1 MDVVDATQLQY
12 PSTNVSPA
20 LEAQATPISAP
31 ALVDGSVGSTEDG
44 DETDDEAEVVTPC
57 EDTHFDL
64 SFGLQAEA
72 AKKAL
77 DGVGAGA
84 VEVADVT
91 MDEE

>member
-1 MDVVDATQLQY
+1 MDVDATQLQY
-12 PSTNVSPA
+12 PSTTVSPV
-20 LEAQATPISAP
+20 LQAQATPTSAP
-31 ALVDGSVGSTEDG
+31 ALVDGSVVSTEDG

-72 AKKAL
+72 TKKAL

>member
-1 MDVVDATQLQY
+1 MDVDTTQLQY
-12 PSTNVSPA
+12 PSTTVSPV
-20 LEAQATPISAP
+20 LQAQVTPTSAP
-31 ALVDGSVGSTEDG
+31 ALVGGSVALTEDG

-57 EDTHFDL
+57 ENTHFDL
-64 SFGLQAEA
+64 SFGLQAETT
-72 AKKAL
+72 KKAL